1 MVEELG
7 LLGAKLLPSE
17 GGQAEALG
25 VSQARLRSVP
35 IRAPSPTPKA
45 GKKGKAVERTVDPQ
59 ALAALELEWR
69 EQRKA
74 TLSLQLL
81 GLTWQQNAA
90 KIQARPGTVE
100 AATPRTRGCNAVHR
114 ESATSRT
121 RGCNPM
127 LTEVLSLSPSLSLPP
142 SLSLTH
148 TRTNARARTNTH
160 FSAHAHSWVQAGLAE
175 ILVGL
180 DELCAVLAAQK
191 HTAWRKQHTEEAAE
205 LRKEAEGLNVH
216 LAQMK
221 QTVQKTED
229 PAEGWK
235 IFSRIQQKFGRLHT
249 KFDDLCTRAGLRSAS
264 VDEAETMHRSA
275 AKIQAHKR
283 GKNARRDAR
292 KARESAGA
300 RKALLDV
307 GDSSGGDAPGR

>member
-17 GGQAEALG
+17 GGQPEVLG
-25 VSQARLRSVP
+25 GSPARLRTVP
-35 IRAPSPTPKA
+35 VRAPSPTPKA
-45 GKKGKAVERTVDPQ
+45 GKKGKAAERTADPQ

-90 KIQARPGTVE
+90 KIQARPGT
-100 AATPRTRGCNAVHR
+100 
-114 ESATSRT
+114 SRACT
-121 RGCNPM
+121 HTHQRLQPHVDGG
-127 LTEVLSLSPSLSLPP
+127 SLSCSLSLAP

-148 TRTNARARTNTH
+148 TRTHARAHKHILHIPR
-160 FSAHAHSWVQAGLAE
+160 AHAHSWMQAGLAE

-191 HTAWRKQHTEEAAE
+191 HSAWRKQHEEEAAE
-205 LRKEAEGLNVH
+205 LRKEAQALNVH

-235 IFSRIQQKFGRLHT
+235 IFTRIQQKFDRLHT

-264 VDEAETMHRSA
+264 VDQAEEMHRSA

-292 KARESAGA
+292 KAKASAGRGSPVA

-307 GDSSGGDAPGR
+307 GDSSGRASPDVPGERAAVM